1 MKILKTHF
9 IQWVVYFYLLL
20 VLRVWNVFALGKF
33 FVI

>member
-1 MKILKTHF
+1 MKILKVYC

>member
-1 MKILKTHF
+1 MKILKTYY
-9 IQWVVYFYLLL
+9 IQLVVWFYLLL